1 MLKIGFYLKEVNL
14 RGVCNS
20 VYLYAINNQKILK
33 NKSFIFYNKNSSEN
47 EKEAIKNFKEKFE
60 LIGVKNKDELNS
72 FIKILKIDYC

>member
-33 NKSFIFYNKNSSEN
+33 NKSFIFYDKNSSEN
-47 EKEAIKNFKEKFE
+47 KKEAMKSFKKSSREDTTTEKN
-60 LIGVKNKDELNS
+60 IDDNNK
-72 FIKILKIDYC
+72 KT